1 MGTKTLPAQRA
12 NKEPFVAEQ
21 LLPRQDAK
29 NILRW
34 PQKEQEKTAT
44 PLKPERWALFLSVY
58 LSGYSSRWQIC
69 LFFSIREVMKLS
81 SRLLN
86 VNFNTLSNA

>member
-21 LLPRQDAK
+21 MLPRQDAK

-58 LSGYSSRWQIC
+58 LSGYNSRWQIC
-69 LFFSIREVMKLS
+69 LFFFPINPNEILMFLFKLHYFS
-81 SRLLN
+81 
-86 VNFNTLSNA
+86 